1 MSHWE
6 KSEINL
12 GIIKAGSPKK
22 IIFRSL
28 ESIPTITA
36 IVPYCGCTATKYD
49 EQTKELVIT
58 YSNTNIPEQV
68 QGAQSVTKRIDIIY
82 EDQITEILTI
92 KATRIR

>member
-22 IIFRSL
+22 IIFKSL
-28 ESIPTITA
+28 ESIPTIKL
-36 IVPYCGCTATKYD
+36 ILPYCGCTATKYD

-58 YSNTNIPEQV
+58 YSNSNIPDQV
-68 QGAQSVTKRIDIIY
+68 QGAQSVTKRVDIQY
-82 EDQITEILTI
+82 EDGTTEILTI